1 MRTGKEEVKKGNKA
15 TEAAKMP
22 SGCNGCLHMFTSEAP
37 VRIDNEKFCYRSDN
51 NGMFLYWQGDAAAF
65 TASTFGTGGKIALSA
80 VGGLIV
86 GILGATLVLLP
97 KRKKENAESEA

>member
-1 MRTGKEEVKKGNKA
+1 M
-15 TEAAKMP
+15 
-22 SGCNGCLHMFTSEAP
+22 
-37 VRIDNEKFCYRSDN
+37 RIDNEKFCYRSDN

-97 KRKKENAESEA
+97 KRKKEQENAPAEA